1 MSEEKNV
8 QERAAEKVNAE
19 MEAVK
24 QDKGLKGFEATAV
37 KYLCEPIGKMI
48 MKFCYQSEEF
58 ALAVERCDRPL
69 IESLREIV
77 KMSTRDKP
85 GVSDVEAYAK
95 AVKFYLPAGEVIC
108 SFRVNL
114 PEERDDDLL
123 DLEAVAV
130 PEAQSSAIIL
140 DVFGVGED

>member
-1 MSEEKNV
+1 MDEKNV
-8 QERAAEKVNAE
+8 CDRAAEKLAAE

-48 MKFCYQSEEF
+48 MKFCYQNEEF
-58 ALAVERCDRPL
+58 ALAVERCERPFVEAL
-69 IESLREIV
+69 KEIT
-77 KMSTRDKP
+77 KMSTKDKP

-95 AVKFYLPAGEVIC
+95 AVKFYLPAGEIIC

-114 PEERDDDLL
+114 PEERDEDLI
-123 DLEAVAV
+123 DLESVAV
-130 PEAQSSAIIL
+130 PDVSSSAIIL
-140 DVFGVGED
+140 DIFGTEE

>member
-1 MSEEKNV
+1 MEEKNV
-8 QERAAEKVNAE
+8 CDRAAEKLAAE

-48 MKFCYQSEEF
+48 MKFCYQNEEF
-58 ALAVERCDRPL
+58 ALAVERCERPFVEAL
-69 IESLREIV
+69 KEIT
-77 KMSTRDKP
+77 KMSTKDKP

-95 AVKFYLPAGEVIC
+95 AVKFYLPAGEIIC

-114 PEERDDDLL
+114 PEERDEDLI
-123 DLEAVAV
+123 DLESVAV
-130 PEAQSSAIIL
+130 PDVSSSAIIL
-140 DVFGVGED
+140 DIFGTEG

>member
-1 MSEEKNV
+1 MEEKNICD
-8 QERAAEKVNAE
+8 RAAEKLTQQ
-19 MEAVK
+19 MKAVSE
-24 QDKGLKGFEATAV
+24 DKSLKGFEATAV
-37 KYLCEPIGKMI
+37 KYLCDPIGKML
-48 MKFCYQSEEF
+48 MKFCYQNEEF
-58 ALAVERCDRPL
+58 AQAVERFDKPL
-69 IESLREIV
+69 IDLLREIA

-114 PEERDDDLL
+114 PEERDDDLF
-123 DLEAVAV
+123 DLESTAV

-140 DVFGVGED
+140 DVFGVED

>member
-1 MSEEKNV
+1 MEEKNICD
-8 QERAAEKVNAE
+8 RASEKLMAQ
-19 MEAVK
+19 MKAVET
-24 QDKGLKGFEATAV
+24 DKSLKGFEATAV
-37 KYLCEPIGKMI
+37 KYLCEPIGRML
-48 MKFCYQSEEF
+48 MKFCYQNEEF
-58 ALAVERCDRPL
+58 AQAVERFDRPL
-69 IESLREIV
+69 IDLLREIA

-114 PEERDDDLL
+114 PEERDDDLF
-123 DLEAVAV
+123 DLESAAV

-140 DVFGVGED
+140 DLFATEEE